1 MCKRM
6 PTSEEFTGKM
16 PTDSAARSKPVE
28 GRKSSKPLMEKRR
41 RARINESL
49 TQLKTLIL
57 EATNKDTSRHSKLE
71 KADILEMTVKYLKNL
86 QRHHIVASQD
96 NEVNATRYR
105 MGYSECISEVSRFL
119 SPMDSNLV
127 DLRVQLLN
135 HLAQNCSAQG
145 QNQSPQQSQNASSGH
160 PVPTPSPAVA
170 PAAITAHIPQPL
182 QIQVT
187 PSASGNNTVQTV
199 PVAVTAQPQTATIA
213 VPSATPVQMKS
224 EQPVVP
230 TSQQSPQNIA
240 RIVPGIQVGL
250 PAGISGGEIALVIP
264 PHAFPNGQVPSHFI
278 PVYSQHAPVL
288 SPSSA
293 AATPTVSQGLSSP
306 VGTTTASVA
315 QLPQSIGY
323 QTVSG
328 CMTTTTANIPS
339 RNMLHSNE
347 VVMAEPKTVHPSSPV
362 MGTSNTVSLPVQ
374 TFVTLRSPLQT
385 SHCQN
390 QSTAPLKAGK
400 VTCAQEVVAMDDD
413 RSCWRPW
420 QQRT

>member
-199 PVAVTAQPQTATIA
+199 PVTVTAQPQTATIA

-306 VGTTTASVA
+306 VGTTT
-315 QLPQSIGY
+315 
-323 QTVSG
+323 
-328 CMTTTTANIPS
+328 TANIPS

-362 MGTSNTVSLPVQ
+362 VGTSNTVSLPVQ

-400 VTCAQEVVAMDDD
+400 VKCAQEVVAMDDD

>member
-1 MCKRM
+1 MPILMCKRM

-16 PTDSAARSKPVE
+16 PTDSPARSKPVE

-41 RARINESL
+41 RARINDSL

-127 DLRVQLLN
+127 DLKVQLLN

-145 QNQSPQQSQNASSGH
+145 QNQSPQQSQNISSGH

-187 PSASGNNTVQTV
+187 PSASSNNTVQTV
-199 PVAVTAQPQTATIA
+199 PVAVTTQPQTAAIA
-213 VPSATPVQMKS
+213 VPSGTPVQMKN

-240 RIVPGIQVGL
+240 RIVGL
-250 PAGISGGEIALVIP
+250 TARVSGGEFALVIP
-264 PHAFPNGQVPSHFI
+264 PDAFPMGQVPSHFI

-306 VGTTTASVA
+306 VGTATASVA

-347 VVMAEPKTVHPSSPV
+347 VVMAEPKTVHPCSPAV
-362 MGTSNTVSLPVQ
+362 CTSNTVSLPVQ
-374 TFVTLRSPLQT
+374 TLVTLRSPLQT

-400 VTCAQEVVAMDDD
+400 VKCAQEVVAMDDD

-420 QQRT
+420 